1 MSTGEGLAVP
11 MTLWRRRRRTEDLR
25 PTWEQRHAALESVRS
40 QLRRQGAS
48 ARRRALLR
56 RLTPGAALLAFV
68 AGVLAAGPLLRVAVA
83 AMPAAFAVERLAI
96 LGADRID
103 AREIARIAGRDASAS
118 TAILTPTDLIGR
130 ISRHPWI
137 AEARAVRV
145 APDTVI
151 LRIVERVPAA
161 IWVRGSGEAFLIDGH
176 GTPFAAADDESLPH
190 LYLHGSDAPVCQPIR
205 ACAPDPRLA
214 AGVALARIVESAGF
228 AQPRIQLDGPDP
240 RALPVLHLAGVAP
253 RVLLGDRERETQLAH
268 LARALAVVPASRA
281 AGEIDLRFA
290 GQVVL
295 RPALPGP
302 GEGDEASAEETPR
315 TPGTERRA
323 G

>member
-1 MSTGEGLAVP
+1 MP
-11 MTLWRRRRRTEDLR
+11 MTLWRRRRRRGGDDLR
-25 PTWEQRHAALESVRS
+25 PTWEQRQAALESVRS
-40 QLRRQGAS
+40 QLRRQGAH
-48 ARRRALLR
+48 ARRRALVR
-56 RLTPGAALLAFV
+56 RLTPVAALLAFV
-68 AGVLAAGPLLRVAVA
+68 AGVLVARPLLRIAVA
-83 AMPAAFAVERLAI
+83 AMPAAFDVEHLAI
-96 LGADRID
+96 LGAERLD
-103 AREIARIAGRDASAS
+103 AVEIARIADRRASS
-118 TAILTPTDLIGR
+118 STDLRTPADLVGR

-145 APDTVI
+145 TPDTVVV
-151 LRIVERVPAA
+151 RVVERVPAA
-161 IWVRGSGEAFLIDGH
+161 IWVRGSGEAFLIDAQ
-176 GTPFAAADDESLPH
+176 GTPFAAADGESLPH
-190 LYLHGSDAPVCQPIR
+190 LYLQQSDAPVCQPIR

-214 AGVALARIVESAGF
+214 AGVTLARIVESAGF

-240 RALPVLHLAGVAP
+240 DALPVLHLAGVAP
-253 RVLLGDRERETQLAH
+253 RVLLGDRQPETQLAH

-295 RPALPGP
+295 RPALPEP
-302 GEGDEASAEETPR
+302 GESDEASAEEPPP